1 MHSRLFAIQ
10 ARSASRSVLQRAF
23 IVLFLFLLVGFAGG
37 LTTLANAADVPRA
50 YAGIVVDAK
59 TGNTLY
65 SNAADAP
72 RYPASVTKVMTLY
85 ILFQELKSGRM
96 TLNTPLSVSRHAAS
110 AEPTKLYVRA
120 GTTIKVE
127 DAIKSLVTLS
137 ANDVARV
144 IAENIGGTES
154 QFAERMTATAR
165 ALGMSRTT
173 YANASGLPDR
183 RQVTTVR
190 DQSRLA
196 IAIYQHFPT
205 YYEYFQTTSFR
216 YGGKTYGNHNRLL
229 GERGVDG
236 IKTGYIR
243 ASGYNLMTAAR
254 ENNRHIVVIAF
265 GFNSGASR
273 NSKVREL
280 VREYMP
286 RARSGSYWA
295 QARIPEIGAS
305 GAGNVFAVAN
315 SEPVTP
321 MPRLA
326 SRMPGALLPPD
337 PIQVASNDTGGL
349 LTPDAGTQDIPIPA
363 PLPQPQSDPIALV
376 EPAPRPES
384 MQMALAPPTPVTPPV
399 DLLGNPAAQ
408 AIVSAST
415 VNAPSPQPQRPLDII
430 GEWLTNSFEMVAGP
444 GTGNVADNRP
454 AGALSL
460 VPPAEIGGGSPNGRG
475 GEQAIDLMNSGSI
488 PSASTIETSWVV
500 QIGAAPSEDGARSLL
515 QEATTQMSVLTDLRP
530 YVEQTVNSGQTYYRA
545 RFAGFAGRD
554 EAQTICNQIKQKN
567 MSCLAVQS

>member
-1 MHSRLFAIQ
+1 MHFRLFALP
-10 ARSASRSVLQRAF
+10 ANPASRGVLKRA
-23 IVLFLFLLVGFAGG
+23 IVVLFLFLFAGIAG
-37 LTTLANAADVPRA
+37 AMTSQAHAQSVPRA

-65 SNAADAP
+65 SNAADSP

-85 ILFQELKSGRM
+85 ILFQELKAGRM
-96 TLNTPLSVSRHAAS
+96 TLNTPLNVSRHAAA

-127 DAIKSLVTLS
+127 DAIKALVTLS

-205 YYEYFQTTSFR
+205 YYEYFQTRSFR
-216 YGGKTYGNHNRLL
+216 YGGNTHGNHNRLL
-229 GERGVDG
+229 GQNGVDG

-254 ENNRHIVVIAF
+254 KDNRHIVVIAF

-273 NSKVREL
+273 NAKVAEL
-280 VREYMP
+280 VREYLP

-295 QARIPEIGAS
+295 QAMIPEIGAT

-321 MPRLA
+321 MPRPA
-326 SRMPGALLPPD
+326 DRMPSALLPPAT
-337 PIQVASNDTGGL
+337 IQVASAQPVELMVEDNL
-349 LTPDAGTQDIPIPA
+349 PPAEIPIPA
-363 PLPQPQSDPIALV
+363 PLPAPQGAAVSLV
-376 EPAPRPES
+376 EPASRPETL
-384 MQMALAPPTPVTPPV
+384 QMALAPPAPVTPPV
-399 DLLGNPAAQ
+399 DLMGNSASQ
-408 AIVSAST
+408 AIAT
-415 VNAPSPQPQRPLDII
+415 AAAINAPAPQPQRPLDII
-430 GEWLTNSFEMVAGP
+430 GEWLSDSFNMM
-444 GTGNVADNRP
+444 ADSNP
-454 AGALSL
+454 QPSGALAL
-460 VPPAEIGGGSPNGRG
+460 VPPAEIGGASQTG
-475 GEQAIDLMNSGSI
+475 GQAIDLMNSGSI
-488 PSASTIETSWVV
+488 APASTVETGWVI
-500 QIGAAPSEDGARSLL
+500 QIGAAPTEDGARSLL
-515 QEATTQMSVLTDLRP
+515 RDATLELSELTDLRP
-530 YVEQTVNSGQTYYRA
+530 YVEQTVSSGQTYYRA
-545 RFAGFAGRD
+545 RFSGFAGRD
-554 EAQTICNQIKQKN
+554 EAQNICNQIKQNN